1 MPALL
6 ELPTRQTQ
14 EAAQAALRELAPVAA
29 ADDATPQV
37 VVHTGADGEERSV
50 PVPRQAFALL
60 IEILGQLANGN
71 AVTLVPVHA
80 ELTTQQAA
88 DLLNV
93 SRPHLVALLERGA
106 IPFRKVGTHRRVLA
120 ADLLAYQRDESTRAR
135 AALDELT
142 RQAQELGLD
151 YRGDQVR

>member
-6 ELPTRQTQ
+6 ELPTPETQ
-14 EAAQAALRELAPVAA
+14 EAAQAALRELAPVA
-29 ADDATPQV
+29 DDAATPHV
-37 VVHTGADGEERSV
+37 ALPADADGEERLV

-60 IEILGQLANGN
+60 LEILGQLANGN

-93 SRPHLVALLERGA
+93 SRPHLVALLERGE
-106 IPFRKVGTHRRVLA
+106 IPHRKVGTHRRVLA
-120 ADLLAYQRDESTRAR
+120 ADLLAYQRGESARAR

-142 RQAQELGLD
+142 QQAQDLGLD
-151 YRGDQVR
+151 YRDH